1 MALAGKTSNKFYV
14 TSGGGG
20 DEVDSTRK
28 TNLDAFNTA
37 DAAVGY
43 KQLIDDNTL
52 GPLIVNL
59 QEMQDDIDELR
70 RFVVSASEL
79 KGAIGTLPIAGG
91 GTGSTSTTYC
101 DLTSNVTGALPNAN
115 VAADLTITAGTI
127 ENTPIG
133 ASTANTIKGTTIDA
147 TTDFT
152 IGTTVIT
159 DDSIVMTPSTN
170 DTVTIAAGT
179 HGALDITTVDTA
191 GAAANIQITADGK
204 GELAGSLVTLDSGG
218 DISLETGAV
227 TNYVNTTGVLRSGN
241 QGDIQ
246 YVSSIY
252 YIPFTATDFQGHHD
266 TRSGGDGWGINT
278 VGAWES
284 PGRGPGYVEKLIP
297 LGFKATGCIV
307 YGDADGSG
315 DNTFIGYEGSIALAT
330 NTAQGTATIVN
341 VASDF
346 TTQSGADIVGD
357 GLKTCRVKVT
367 INESRD
373 TLFGGKIILEKV

>member
-1 MALAGKTSNKFYV
+1 MALAGKSSKKFYV

-37 DAAVGY
+37 DAAAGY

-70 RFVVSASEL
+70 RFIVSASEL

-101 DLTSNVTGALPNAN
+101 DLTANVTGALPNAN

-133 ASTANTIKGTTIDA
+133 ASTPNTIRGTTIDA
-147 TTDFT
+147 GTDFT
-152 IGTTVIT
+152 IGSTVIT
-159 DDSIVMTPSTN
+159 DDSVAMDSGVITCS
-170 DTVTIAAGT
+170 GT
-179 HGALDITTVDTA
+179 AEVVGTT
-191 GAAANIQITADGK
+191 
-204 GELAGSLVTLDSGG
+204 VTLDSGG
-218 DISLETGAV
+218 KIELETGAV
-227 TNYVNTTGVLRSGN
+227 TDYINTTGVLRSGN

-246 YVSSIY
+246 YVSSVY
-252 YIPFTATDFQGHHD
+252 YIPFTSSDFQGSFD
-266 TRSGGDGWGINT
+266 TRGGDQWGMGSFTEWGSN
-278 VGAWES
+278 ARA
-284 PGRGPGYVEKLIP
+284 PGVVEKLIP

-315 DNTFIGYEGSIALAT
+315 DNTFRGYEGAINANT
-330 NTAQGTATIVN
+330 NTAQGTATTVN
-341 VASDF
+341 SSSDF
-346 TTQSGADIVGD
+346 TTQGGADIVGD
-357 GLKTCRVKVT
+357 GVKTCVVVLT
-367 INESRD
+367 INEARD
-373 TLFGGKIILEKV
+373 LFYGGKIILEKV

>member
-1 MALAGKTSNKFYV
+1 MALGSKTSKKFYV
-14 TSGGGG
+14 TSGGGA

-37 DAAVGY
+37 DAAAGY

-52 GPLIVNL
+52 GGMVVNL

-70 RFVVSASEL
+70 RFAVSNEP
-79 KGAIGTLPIAGG
+79 KV
-91 GTGSTSTTYC
+91 GSTF
-101 DLTSNVTGALPNAN
+101 
-115 VAADLTITAGTI
+115 
-127 ENTPIG
+127 
-133 ASTANTIKGTTIDA
+133 DA

-152 IGTTVIT
+152 VGTTVIT
-159 DDSIVMTPSTN
+159 DASIVMTPTTG
-170 DTVTIAAGT
+170 DTATIAATT
-179 HGALDITTVDTA
+179 HGALNITTVDTA
-191 GAAANIQITADGK
+191 SASANIQITADGK
-204 GELAGSLVTLDSGG
+204 GELAGTTVTLDSSG
-218 DISLETGAV
+218 DVNLEVGAV

-246 YVSSIY
+246 YVSSVY

-373 TLFGGKIILEKV
+373 YLWGGKIILEKV